1 MATNIGKEISDAL
14 PALHAISGCD
24 ARSAFYVLAKKK
36 IYKIV
41 KNSKDCKEAL
51 ARFGNNHT
59 FDQRLFP
66 VIQRFVAELGSLY
79 YS

>member
-14 PALHAISGCD
+14 PALHALSGCD
-24 ARSAFYVLAKKK
+24 AKSAFYGLGKK

-41 KNSKDCKEAL
+41 KNSKDYKEAL

-59 FDQRLFP
+59 FDQ
-66 VIQRFVAELGSLY
+66 
-79 YS
+79 